1 MPKLTPDQI
10 DARLAELPQWS
21 HNADSLQ
28 RTFRFDD
35 FVGAMAF
42 ANRIGNLA
50 EDMQHHPDIMI
61 RYNKVTLSL
70 TTHDAGGLTER
81 DFSFAR
87 AADGYIQTD
96 LMVRTADP
104 TTPAPPAPASPELRA
119 AAPGSGLRRRG
130 AGGARSGSGAAG
142 G

>member
-1 MPKLTPDQI
+1 MQKLTPDQI
-10 DARLAELPQWS
+10 DVRLADLPQWS
-21 HNADSLQ
+21 LNADSLQ

-50 EDMQHHPDIMI
+50 EEMRHHPDIMI
-61 RYNKVTLSL
+61 RFNKVTLSL

-87 AADGYIQTD
+87 ASDGF
-96 LMVRTADP
+96 V
-104 TTPAPPAPASPELRA
+104 PAEKLKAEIRKS
-119 AAPGSGLRRRG
+119 
-130 AGGARSGSGAAG
+130 
-142 G
+142 